1 MRRSI
6 LVGGA
11 IAACAVGMLFW
22 WLFDESG
29 APADRTVVAG
39 SDVDRAATTES
50 GNGASS
56 SSTAATADAEAAR
69 MAISEDAAR
78 AKSGLPWVAE
88 LGRATGRVVDSS
100 GRPRA
105 QCVVRT
111 LQRREA
117 NDSRGSFDPEPES
130 APPPSD
136 TRTDTDGRFTSAGLL
151 PRERYLLVLDP
162 SGSGMS
168 VAAEVIGP
176 ELGATTEL
184 GDVVLADAAS
194 LTGRVVRADG
204 TAVSGATVAI
214 PESGVPGDEWLAYF
228 AQQTGSWAAFPFPLD
243 RPLTQTTLVPRT
255 TTDADGKFTL
265 TGMFRA
271 DDVLLVRA
279 PERVAQV
286 FARTPESSDL
296 GTLTLAGGES
306 IRGIARGHGGPMADA
321 AVFVGTLRDP
331 SAGAVDASAEPDAYA
346 WSMSE
351 ELRVR
356 RALARSPRADLAL
369 LDPVG
374 RTRADGSFTIDDVVL
389 PALVVARASD
399 GETTVVARVESGR
412 DPIDLAPSTTFALTV
427 RLSSSAAT
435 PLTGIRL
442 GLVQVVLGDR
452 EYNAPIRDH
461 ARFDGLA
468 IEEVDATT
476 RVIRGLVPGAYR
488 VQASADGH
496 GTATTSTTITAD
508 TTVTLALVPETAID
522 VHVVDREGVAV
533 VGALVRVAPTQWTEG
548 RAARRRSARTNASGV
563 ARVHHLGEFPL
574 AVTVEHPRFATS
586 ETTVKEVA
594 ERVDVTMERG
604 GTLAIRVH
612 RAGGPPKNRAQVML
626 ARVLEGDDLRYVS
639 HDLIPA
645 DGLATLERIAPGK
658 LRVTLTSEPREDAE
672 RERPPLEATPVF
684 MQEQVRRDV
693 EVHSDATTTVEFDER
708 EADSYVGPIARIQGR
723 IRVNGG
729 APPPGLVV
737 VLRLATDYRSLD
749 KVTPDA
755 AGAFVFDEA
764 PAARVIVA
772 IAEARLAGVWT
783 TDEIDEREL
792 DLTGQTEGVVEFD
805 LKTGTARGAVVFA
818 DDGSPAIGAEVR
830 LGYSVMTGPNS
841 STSRNRETKTGP
853 TGTYEFSHLIEAN
866 YRVSVQ
872 HDDAPRQGLTGEFRV
887 GMGGD
892 TPIPT
897 IRLVRGVTV
906 SGRLIDESG
915 KPVATAY
922 GCNIGVRSSTA
933 ALGYTWRE
941 CTFDAKTGEFK
952 GVGLPAGEA
961 SLSIWGAATE
971 FEDVKFSIP
980 PEGATG
986 LVFTVK
992 AIASNDVTVSGRIE
1006 LPSAD
1011 APAIGSMVV
1020 WYENTGM
1027 GVDVTPLTLA
1037 FSASWLRP
1045 GSARIEFNVLT
1056 SAKYE
1061 DLTLEIPPEGLKD
1074 VVLRPQLAKTKDG

>member
-1 MRRSI
+1 MRRSF

-11 IAACAVGMLFW
+11 IAACAVGALFW

-29 APADRTVVAG
+29 VPVDANVVAG
-39 SDVDRAATTES
+39 AEAERAATDGEED
-50 GNGASS
+50 ASAAS
-56 SSTAATADAEAAR
+56 DEATADAEAAR

-78 AKSGLPWVAE
+78 AKTGLPWVAE
-88 LGRATGRVVDSS
+88 LGRATGRVVDAS

-111 LQRREA
+111 LRRRETR
-117 NDSRGSFDPEPES
+117 DPRGSFEPEPES

-136 TRTDTDGRFTSAGLL
+136 TRTDADGRFTSEGLL

-162 SGSGMS
+162 SGSRMS
-168 VAAEVIGP
+168 VATEVIGP

-184 GDVVLADAAS
+184 GDVVLSDAAS
-194 LTGRVVRADG
+194 LTGSVVRADG

-228 AQQTGSWAAFPFPLD
+228 VQQTSSWAAFPFPLD
-243 RPLTQTTLVPRT
+243 RPLTQSTLVPRT

-286 FARTPESSDL
+286 FARMPEATDL
-296 GTLTLAGGES
+296 GTLTLASGES

-321 AVFVGTLRDP
+321 AVFVGTLRAP
-331 SAGAVDASAEPDAYA
+331 LAGAGNASTELDAYT
-346 WSMSE
+346 WSLSQG
-351 ELRVR
+351 LRAR
-356 RALARSPRADLAL
+356 RVLARSPRADLAL

-374 RTRADGSFTIDDVVL
+374 RTRADGSFTVDDVVL

-412 DPIDLAPSTTFALTV
+412 DPIDLGPSATFALTV
-427 RLSSSAAT
+427 RLSSPATT

-442 GLVQVVLGDR
+442 GLVQVLLGDR
-452 EYNAPIRDH
+452 AYNTPMRDH

-488 VQASADGH
+488 VHASADRH
-496 GTATTSTTITAD
+496 GTATTSTTLTAD
-508 TTVTLALVPETAID
+508 TTVSLALVPETAID
-522 VHVVDREGVAV
+522 VHVVDREGADV
-533 VGALVRVAPTQWTEG
+533 VGALVRVAPTKWSEG
-548 RAARRRSARTNASGV
+548 RAARRRSALTNASGV
-563 ARVHHLGEFPL
+563 ARVHHLGDFPL
-574 AVTVEHPRFATS
+574 AVTVEHPRWATS
-586 ETTVKEVA
+586 ETTVEEVA
-594 ERVDVTMERG
+594 ESVDVTMERG
-604 GTLAIRVH
+604 GTIAIRVH
-612 RAGGPPKNRAQVML
+612 RGGGPPKNRAQVML
-626 ARVLEGDDLRYVS
+626 ARVLEDDLRYVS

-658 LRVTLTSEPREDAE
+658 FRVSLTSEPRAAAE
-672 RERPPLEATPVF
+672 RERPPLEVPPVF
-684 MQEQVRRDV
+684 MRQPVERFV
-693 EVHSDATTTVEFDER
+693 EVLADTTTTVEFDER
-708 EADSYVGPIARIQGR
+708 EADSYVGPVARIQGR

-729 APPPGLVV
+729 APSPELVV
-737 VLRLATDYRSLD
+737 VLRLANDYKSLG

-755 AGAFVFDEA
+755 SGAFVFEEA

-772 IAEARLAGVWT
+772 IAEARHAGVWT
-783 TDEIDEREL
+783 TDAIDEREV
-792 DLTGQTEGVVEFD
+792 DLTGQTEGFVEFD
-805 LKTGTARGAVVFA
+805 LKTGTARGTVVFA
-818 DDGSPAIGAEVR
+818 DDGSPAIGAEVS
-830 LGYSVMTGPNS
+830 LGYSVKIGPNS

-853 TGTYEFSHLIEAN
+853 TGTYEFPRLIEAS

-872 HDDAPRQGLTGEFRV
+872 HDEAPRQGLTGEFHV

-892 TPIPT
+892 TQIPT
-897 IRLVRGVTV
+897 VRLARGVTV
-906 SGRLIDESG
+906 TGRLIDESG
-915 KPVATAY
+915 KPVTTAY
-922 GCNIGVRSSTA
+922 GCNIGVRPATA
-933 ALGYTWRE
+933 ALGFTWRE
-941 CTFDAKTGEFK
+941 CTLDAKTGEFK

-961 SLSIWGAATE
+961 SLSLWGSGTE
-971 FEDVKFSIP
+971 FEEVKFSIP

-986 LVFTVK
+986 LVLTVK

-1011 APAIGSMVV
+1011 APAIGSLMA
-1020 WYENTGM
+1020 WYGNMGM
-1027 GVDVTPLTLA
+1027 GIDVTPLTLM

-1045 GSARIEFNVLT
+1045 GTARIEFQSLT
-1056 SAKYE
+1056 NAKYE
-1061 DLTLEIPPEGLKD
+1061 SLTLEIPPEGLKD